1 MTRIYSYVLRVDDG
15 AAPNPFW
22 NLCTLAICKP
32 VIRRIATPG
41 DWIIG
46 TGSKRSRFEDGTIR
60 NLSTH
65 IVYAMKVTEIKTFQE
80 YDTFCN
86 QSLPE
91 KIPQWLD
98 IDWRRR
104 AGDCIYD
111 YSQSGTPHIRK
122 GIHNEENRNRDL
134 RGLNVLLS
142 NHFYYFG
149 EETRPLPVELK
160 ELIKR
165 NRGHKK
171 IERQDLVTQFE
182 EWIQKFEI
190 NRLYALPQM
199 RQIFQKPKTNKT
211 CTEQFVCD
219 KNTREP
225 AC

>member
-1 MTRIYSYVLRVDDG
+1 MNRIYSYVLRIDDG

-32 VIRRIATPG
+32 VIRRTAGIG
-41 DWIIG
+41 DWVIE
-46 TGSKRSRFEDGTIR
+46 TGSKRSRFEDGTIHD
-60 NLSTH
+60 LSAH
-65 IVYAMKVTEIKTFQE
+65 IVYAMKVTQIKTFQE
-80 YDTFCN
+80 YDAFCN
-86 QSLPE
+86 LSLPE
-91 KIPQWLD
+91 KIPQWQD
-98 IDWRRR
+98 TDWRRR

-111 YSQSGTPHIRK
+111 YSKNGAPRIRK
-122 GIHNEENRNRDL
+122 GIHNEGNRNRDL

-149 EETRPLPVELK
+149 EEARPVPTYLK

-171 IERQDLVTQFE
+171 IEREDLVARFE

-199 RQIFQKPKTNKT
+199 RQIFQLSKNNKT
-211 CTEQFVCD
+211 CAEQSICD
-219 KNTREP
+219 KDTREP